1 MMGIEADPIATGIA
15 VIAVVTAAL
24 WYVVATRRGV

>member
-1 MMGIEADPIATGIA
+1 MTGIEADPVATGIV

-24 WYVVATRRGV
+24 WYVVTRRGV